1 MAVTP
6 EQRQEMIRMVTP
18 YTGTHCIHSILPN
31 GAHRFEFRQSTQQA
45 VEEWLAMLEAVAL
58 DLPQESTFRYIL
70 DYRLD
75 EPPPIAY
82 AALRIRH
89 WISAHSDHCAA
100 RVAFVYASTPL
111 VTLLTGVV
119 RMLRPPR
126 TTVRFFRDDRYG
138 EAVAWLLSDEP

>member
-1 MAVTP
+1 VTP
-6 EQRQEMIRMVTP
+6 EQRQEMIGMVTP

-31 GAHRFEFRQSTQQA
+31 GAHRFEFRQSTQRA
-45 VEEWLAMLEAVAL
+45 VDEWLAGLEAIAL
-58 DLPQESTFRYIL
+58 KLPPGTTFRYIV

-89 WISAHSDHCAA
+89 RISAHSDHCAA

-111 VTLLTGVV
+111 VTLLQGVA

-126 TTVRFFRDDRYG
+126 TTVRFFRDDRY
-138 EAVAWLLSDEP
+138 EDALVWLLNDEL

>member
-1 MAVTP
+1 VTLS
-6 EQRQEMIRMVTP
+6 QQQEIIGMVTP
-18 YTGTHCIHSILPN
+18 HTGTHCLYSTVPN

-45 VEEWLAMLEAVAL
+45 VDEWLAAMDAIALQLPPEA
-58 DLPQESTFRYIL
+58 TFRYIL

-82 AALRIRH
+82 AALRIRY
-89 WISAHSDHCAA
+89 WIATHPADYCAV

-111 VTLLTGVV
+111 VTLLVGVV

-126 TTVRFFRDDRYG
+126 TTVRFFRDDRYD
-138 EAVAWLLSDEP
+138 EAVAWLLRNGP